1 MRSFSAKTKEELCRT
16 AIASPCCAVA
26 EAYGFLLFANLFSG
40 EEIRLVT
47 SSDEIAKRLPPLFAR
62 AFDIDIRRTESGQG
76 QRRVFRITDH
86 AQLERIFTKLGYD
99 RSRMTGHHLH
109 LNVIESDC
117 CRASF
122 LRGVF
127 LTSGTVAGP
136 DKKTHLE
143 LATTHQALS
152 REVMSLMLDMNMNP
166 KIGTRKSLAL
176 LYFKDT
182 ERVEDFLTLIGAP
195 LSAMAIMEGKVEKQL
210 RNSINRT
217 VNCETANVIKA
228 SSAAAKQVMAIRRAI
243 ERGGEEV
250 FPESMRETVRLRL
263 ENPAASL
270 NELAALFDPPISK
283 PGLSYRL
290 RRIVAIAE
298 QISGGKKEEET

>member
-1 MRSFSAKTKEELCRT
+1 MLSFSAKTKQELCRN
-16 AIASPCCAVA
+16 SMSSHCCAVA
-26 EAYGFLLFANLFSG
+26 EAYGFLLFANRFSG
-40 EEIRLVT
+40 TEIRLVT
-47 SSDEIAKRLPPLFAR
+47 SSAEIAKRLPPLFAR
-62 AFDIDIRRTESGQG
+62 AFDIDIRRAVREQG
-76 QRRVFRITDH
+76 TRYRFVLTDS
-86 AQLERIFTKLGYD
+86 AQLTRIFQVLGYD
-99 RSRMTGHHLH
+99 WSRGAGCHLH
-109 LNVIESDC
+109 RNVIEEDC

-136 DKKTHLE
+136 EKKTHLE
-143 LATTHQALS
+143 LSTTHQALS
-152 REVMSLMLDMNMNP
+152 REVMSLMLDMNLSP

-182 ERVEDFLTLIGAP
+182 ENVEDFLTLIGAP
-195 LSAMAIMEGKVEKQL
+195 IAAMAIMEGKVEKQL

-228 SSAAAKQVMAIRRAI
+228 SSAAAKQVMAIRKAM
-243 ERGGEEV
+243 ELGGEEV

-263 ENPAASL
+263 AYPTASL
-270 NELAALFDPPISK
+270 TELAAQFTPPISK

-290 RRIVAIAE
+290 RRIIALAE
-298 QISGGKKEEET
+298 RANGQKKEEEP

>member
-1 MRSFSAKTKEELCRT
+1 MLSFSAKTKQELCRVSV
-16 AIASPCCAVA
+16 ASPCCAVA

-40 EEIRLVT
+40 SEIRLVT
-47 SSDEIAKRLPPLFAR
+47 SSEEIAKRLPPLFAR
-62 AFDIDIRRTESGQG
+62 AFEIDIRKTETEQG
-76 QRRVFRITDH
+76 KRHTFHITDR
-86 AQLERIFTKLGYD
+86 AQLDRIFHVLGYD
-99 RSRMTGHHLH
+99 WPRGAGCHLH
-109 LNVIESDC
+109 RNVIEEDC

-136 DKKTHLE
+136 EKKTHLE
-143 LATTHQALS
+143 LSTTHQALS
-152 REVMSLMLDMNMNP
+152 REVMSLMLDMDMSP

-182 ERVEDFLTLIGAP
+182 ESVEDFLTLIGAP
-195 LSAMAIMEGKVEKQL
+195 LAAMAIMEGKVEKQL

-217 VNCETANVIKA
+217 VNCEAANVIKA
-228 SSAAAKQVMAIRRAI
+228 SSAAAKQVMAIRQAM
-243 ERGGEEV
+243 ESGGEDV

-263 ENPAASL
+263 EYPAASL
-270 NELAALFDPPISK
+270 NELAAQFDPPLSK

-290 RRIVAIAE
+290 RRIVALAE
-298 QISGGKKEEET
+298 QVNGQKKEEEL

>member
-1 MRSFSAKTKEELCRT
+1 MLSFSAKTKQELCRV
-16 AIASPCCAVA
+16 SLPSSCCAVA

-40 EEIRLVT
+40 SEIRLVT
-47 SSDEIAKRLPPLFAR
+47 SSEEIAKRLPPLFAR
-62 AFDIDIRRTESGQG
+62 AFDIDIRKAKVEQGSRYRFYITEQ
-76 QRRVFRITDH
+76 T
-86 AQLERIFTKLGYD
+86 QLNRIFDVLGYD
-99 RSRMTGHHLH
+99 WPRGAGCHLH
-109 LNVIESDC
+109 RNVIEEDC
-117 CRASF
+117 CRSAF

-143 LATTHQALS
+143 IATTHQALS
-152 REVMSLMLDMNMNP
+152 REVMSLMLDMNMSP

-182 ERVEDFLTLIGAP
+182 ESVEDFLTLIGAP
-195 LSAMAIMEGKVEKQL
+195 LAAMAIMEGKVEKQL
-210 RNSINRT
+210 RNSVNRA

-228 SSAAAKQVMAIRRAI
+228 SSAAAKQLMAIRKAI
-243 ERGGEEV
+243 EIGGEDV

-263 ENPAASL
+263 EHPTASL
-270 NELAALFDPPISK
+270 NELAAQFDPPISK

-290 RRIVAIAE
+290 RRIVALAE
-298 QISGGKKEEET
+298 QVTGHKKEEEP